1 MSRLLLLLVA
11 VAALVSAGPALADEG
26 GEGHDENPAQTAK
39 ALSLQ
44 ALAILDWGL
53 SHEEAVEKLDMA
65 LEADDKRGVDLR
77 AIRAAHDALHEEQV
91 EAAHSVL
98 HDAFPGTP
106 HLAGATFRPA
116 SGAAQLAAAIAG
128 IVLLGLAATGL
139 VRRRRRDRE
148 IHAA

>member
-1 MSRLLLLLVA
+1 MSRLMLLLLA
-11 VAALVSAGPALADEG
+11 AAALALAGPALADEG
-26 GEGHDENPAQTAK
+26 GEEHDENPAQTAK

-65 LEADDKRGVDLR
+65 LEAEDKGGVDLR
-77 AIRAAHDALHEEQV
+77 AIRAAHDALHKEQV

-98 HDAFPGTP
+98 HEAFPGTP
-106 HLAGATFRPA
+106 HLAGTTFRPG
-116 SGAAQLAAAIAG
+116 SGAAEFAAAIAG
-128 IVLLGLAATGL
+128 IALLGLAAMGL
-139 VRRRRRDRE
+139 LHRRRRDRE